1 MKNILL
7 TASVLF
13 FNFSFSQVSGNINYR
28 NQVQYSDANISI
40 APPAANGNI
49 ISVKGLANVK
59 AEQYVAIFSVT
70 QTGESAEEVSQ
81 LMDQRI
87 NSALDR
93 IRLNQNVGIY
103 VDMISF
109 VPVYQYLAEKKTF
122 SKKTYNEVPAGFE
135 LKKNIHLKFTDPSQL
150 NDFISVLSKNEIY
163 DLVRVDY
170 FAGSM
175 ESIRKELMNRARL
188 SLQEKIKNAESLLG
202 ESFAAAGKSISD
214 GYRTSLPTEMYKSY
228 EAYNSSSLALHKFT
242 NVTQAPKST
251 TSYYQPILDREFDF
265 VINPVI
271 HEPVIQVM
279 YEIKLMVNREKEKT
293 QEAAAVQPAKEISR
307 YILVTPNGEIK
318 DLSLLT
324 KP

>member
-1 MKNILL
+1 MKSILL

-13 FNFSFSQVSGNINYR
+13 FNLSFSQVSGNINYR
-28 NQVQYSDANISI
+28 NQVRYSDTNISV
-40 APPAANGNI
+40 ATPVANENF

-70 QTGESAEEVSQ
+70 QTGESAEEVNQ

-93 IRLNQNVGIY
+93 IRLNKSVGIY

-109 VPVYQYLAEKKTF
+109 VPVYQYHAEKKTF

-135 LKKNIHLKFTDPSQL
+135 LKKNLHLKFTDPSQL
-150 NDFISVLSKNEIY
+150 NDFIAILSKNEIY

-170 FAGSM
+170 FAVNM
-175 ESIRKELMNRARL
+175 ENIRKELMNKAKL
-188 SLQEKIKNAESLLG
+188 VLQEKIKNTESLLG
-202 ESFAAAGKSISD
+202 ENFAAAAKSISD
-214 GYRTSLPTEMYKSY
+214 GYRTCLPTEMYTSY
-228 EAYNSSSLALHKFT
+228 EAYNSSSLALNNFT
-242 NVTQAPKST
+242 NVTQAAKST
-251 TSYYQPILDREFDF
+251 TSYYHPVLDKEFDF

-279 YEIKLMVNREKEKT
+279 YEVKLTVNRGKEKK
-293 QEAAAVQPAKEISR
+293 QETVQPAKETSR
-307 YILVTPNGEIK
+307 YILITPNGEVK
-318 DLSLLT
+318 DLNLNT
-324 KP
+324 NP